1 MFEKLE
7 KLLQRFENLGAIS
20 VYCKRLAENDNSKQQ
35 IYLGGSFDI
44 VQIFPFH
51 DIETNENGKD
61 SAYKAKL
68 DFKWVTDSTIETAQG
83 AQLILYPKYPEVRL
97 SGFLRGCK
105 ISPNIFLRPVPKEQR
120 KFNNDHDGRI
130 LFLAVTHN
138 REILAYLAPA
148 NSQLSLEFISKLKNF
163 EHKGL
168 LYKIPLADANSK
180 LILLEKLKIIRDGG
194 WQSSVKLSNDGILKP
209 YKAKNGGGYTLEGL
223 LGINPNGRSEP
234 DFMGWEI
241 KGYSGDRVTLMT
253 PEPTGGFYGENGVEK
268 FVRKFG
274 KPTANDTLYFTGL
287 HRSGI
292 RNASTSLTLHVSG
305 FDLNKSQ
312 IQDVN
317 GAVQLLTDSGE
328 IAASWSFEGL
338 LMKWNKK
345 HAQAAYI
352 PYQKSLDD
360 PPTYQ
365 YNSPALM
372 GEGTNFNLYLHA
384 LSTGLVVYDPASKV
398 MSADTSKSRVKARSQ
413 FRMAV
418 RKLPALYQKFEIVE
432 F

>member
-1 MFEKLE
+1 MFEKLD
-7 KLLQRFENLGAIS
+7 KLLQRFANLGAIS

-51 DIETNENGKD
+51 DIETNENGED
-61 SAYKAKL
+61 STYKAKL
-68 DFKWVTDSTIETAQG
+68 DFKWVTDSSVETAPN

-105 ISPNIFLRPVPKEQR
+105 TSPNIFLRPVPKEQR
-120 KFNNDHDGRI
+120 KFNKDHDGRI

-138 REILAYLAPA
+138 RETLAYLAPA

-223 LGINPNGRSEP
+223 LGISPNGRSEP

-292 RNASTSLTLHVSG
+292 RNSSTNLTLHVSG
-305 FDLNKSQ
+305 FDSNKSQ

-398 MSADTSKSRVKARSQ
+398 TSADTLRSRVKARSQ

-418 RKLPALYQKFEIVE
+418 KKLPALYQKFEIVE

>member
-1 MFEKLE
+1 M
-7 KLLQRFENLGAIS
+7 QRLADLGAIS

-35 IYLGGSFDI
+35 IYLGGNFDV

-61 SAYKAKL
+61 STYKAKL
-68 DFKWVTDSTIETAQG
+68 DFKWINDSSVETAQG
-83 AQLILYPKYPEVRL
+83 AQLILYPQYPEVRL
-97 SGFLRGCK
+97 SGFLKGCK
-105 ISPNIFLRPVPKEQR
+105 ISPSIFLRPVQKGQR
-120 KFNNDHDGRI
+120 KFNNGHDGRI
-130 LFLAVTHN
+130 LFLAVTQN
-138 REILAYLAPA
+138 RETLAYLAPA
-148 NSQLSLEFISKLKNF
+148 SSQLSLETISKLKEF
-163 EHKGL
+163 EQKGL
-168 LYKIPLADANSK
+168 LFKIPLADANSRIILLDRLK
-180 LILLEKLKIIRDGG
+180 LIRDAG
-194 WQSSVKLSNDGILKP
+194 WHNSVKLSNDGILKA

-223 LGINPNGRSEP
+223 LGISPNGRSEP

-274 KPTANDTLYFTGL
+274 RPTTNDTLYFTGL

-292 RNASTSLTLHVSG
+292 RNASTKLTLHVNG
-305 FDLNKSQ
+305 FDKNKSQ
-312 IQDVN
+312 IEDVN

-352 PYQKSLDD
+352 PYQKSLND

-384 LSTGLVVYDPASKV
+384 LSSGLVFYDPASKV
-398 MSADTSKSRVKARSQ
+398 TSADSLNSKVKARSQ
-413 FRMAV
+413 FRMPIK
-418 RKLPALYQKFEIVE
+418 KLATLYQKFEIVE